1 MQPSFSKQSTQI
13 KPFGNGNGNGNGTVN
28 TRNTCETP
36 QQPSRPLSIC
46 ATGVFSSGANIGV
59 GMIRP
64 L

>member
-13 KPFGNGNGNGNGTVN
+13 KPFGNGNGTVN
-28 TRNTCETP
+28 TRIICETP

-46 ATGVFSSGANIGV
+46 ATGVFSSGANMGA

>member
-1 MQPSFSKQSTQI
+1 MQPSFSTQSTQI
-13 KPFGNGNGNGNGTVN
+13 RPFGNSNSNSNGTV
-28 TRNTCETP
+28 NTCETP

-46 ATGVFSSGANIGV
+46 ATGVFNSGANIGA

>member
-13 KPFGNGNGNGNGTVN
+13 KPFGNGTVN

-46 ATGVFSSGANIGV
+46 ATGVFSSGANMGA

>member
-1 MQPSFSKQSTQI
+1 MQPSFSTQSTQI
-13 KPFGNGNGNGNGTVN
+13 RPFGNSNGTV
-28 TRNTCETP
+28 NTCETP

>member
-1 MQPSFSKQSTQI
+1 MQPSFSTQI
-13 KPFGNGNGNGNGTVN
+13 KPFGNGNSNGNVN
-28 TRNTCETP
+28 TRIICETP

-46 ATGVFSSGANIGV
+46 ATGVFNSGANMGA